1 MSETAGVWVG
11 CLLMI
16 GLGTLGYQTYI
27 YLHYGSWLH
36 ISMIDFLKFFET
48 SSSWLNKPDTWFG
61 LHEVLAWT
69 PSALFFIGIA
79 ALIWWVNEY

>member
-1 MSETAGVWVG
+1 
-11 CLLMI
+11 
-16 GLGTLGYQTYI
+16 
-27 YLHYGSWLH
+27 
-36 ISMIDFLKFFET
+36 MIDFLKFFET